1 MNITLLNVDA
11 LVEELNKLYT
21 ESVLEYSRVT
31 KEEEDEDVFKLP
43 NAILII
49 DLNSKEPIAAF
60 IAPSLGFPSC
70 TFLLV
75 FKEMLKAQQEFLMNS
90 KYGFESGKP
99 N

>member
-11 LVEELNKLYT
+11 LVEELDKLYT
-21 ESVLEYSRVT
+21 ESVLEYSCVT

-60 IAPSLGFPSC
+60 IAPSLGFLSC

-75 FKEMLKAQQEFLMNS
+75 FKEMLKAQQELLMNS

-99 N
+99 S